1 MGTRETWLRFALDS
15 ENQKVYAEGDKRLL
29 GDSELALV
37 PTCGDIPFLPV
48 VSICPRVEMG
58 RRDGNIGEQQ
68 RRGM

>member
-29 GDSELALV
+29 GDSDLALV
-37 PTCGDIPFLPV
+37 VICHFFQL

-58 RRDGNIGEQQ
+58 RGDGNIGEQ
-68 RRGM
+68 